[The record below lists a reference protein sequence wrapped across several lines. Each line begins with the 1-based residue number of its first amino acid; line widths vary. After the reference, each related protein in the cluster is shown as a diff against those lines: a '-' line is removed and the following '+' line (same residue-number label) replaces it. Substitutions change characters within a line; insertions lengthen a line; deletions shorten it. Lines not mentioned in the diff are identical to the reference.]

1 MSASKYI
8 PTGRTSL
15 IKKDT
20 VSLQVQTEYA
30 YRPFP
35 RLTTTILNSGQV
47 LHKIEKKLEKEIESI
62 AEQNIIEER
71 IRSQHA
77 DVIKIIKEN
86 NTDSLLDS
94 KKPAEPTPVVSEI
107 HQDAVSEV
115 AVSDAVVHETE
126 IAAPPP
132 AEEEIEESNEI
143 HYTQRFKAIEGVK
156 YVYHLTPD
164 GQFHSEVES
173 NQFKKTFSPIFK
185 NIVEMMEIFAI
196 SPGGLEREKGVCEIQ
211 RNQLYLVSA
220 GEKIYFV
227 VLENPNKD
235 INYEERFNQIINK
248 YINLTL

>member
-30 YRPFP
+30 YRPYP

-47 LHKIEKKLEKEIESI
+47 LHKIEKKLEKEVESI

-71 IRSQHA
+71 IKSQHA

-86 NTDSLLDS
+86 NTDSLLES
-94 KKPAEPTPVVSEI
+94 KKPAEPKPAEVKLQQEEVSVVPVSE
-107 HQDAVSEV
+107 
-115 AVSDAVVHETE
+115 AVVPEAD
-126 IAAPPP
+126 ISAVPPVQ
-132 AEEEIEESNEI
+132 EEIEESNEI
-143 HYTQRFKAIEGVK
+143 HYTQKFKAVEGVK
-156 YVYHLTPD
+156 YVYHLSPD

-173 NQFKKTFSPIFK
+173 TQFKKTFSPIFK
-185 NIVEMMEIFAI
+185 NIVEMMEIFSI

-227 VLENPNKD
+227 VLENPKKD

-248 YINLTL
+248 YIKLSL